1 MLIYTR
7 HEKNVETNQEEKNEL
22 EKEHTSV
29 SQELRDM
36 KINFLIIKTVSS
48 I

>member
-29 SQELRDM
+29 SQELKDM
-36 KINFLIIKTVSS
+36 KMNSFMIKTVSS

>member
-29 SQELRDM
+29 SQELKDM
-36 KINFLIIKTVSS
+36 KILLWSKQLVPYK
-48 I
+48 